1 MGQTEDFYEWDK
13 LKISKNGSR
22 KSCKHEKKG
31 ERGEKGKGVGCKSKQ
46 ANTHTHWLILV
57 VRGHF

>member
-13 LKISKNGSR
+13 LKITKNGSR
-22 KSCKHEKKG
+22 KSLCKHEKKG

-46 ANTHTHWLILV
+46 ANTHTLA
-57 VRGHF
+57 HFSC

>member
-22 KSCKHEKKG
+22 KSLCKHEKKG

-46 ANTHTHWLILV
+46 ANTHTPA
-57 VRGHF
+57 HFSC